1 MILESVLASF
11 VISLAT
17 IFSVAPDGNI
27 VADTVIENPSD
38 DLFQTSQE
46 ELSDLQESYEADNLM
61 ESLNPSSEVSDGDIS
76 GGDLPS
82 DKESELISLLSQSV
96 SLLSENS
103 ASVTGTVN
111 STVLDLMDRMVNG
124 YPDRKYIAFRTDTD
138 DSYKTTLFLAK
149 RAKVNGKTVTFSED
163 CIAVHFYRYYN
174 SSSYGSGYLYYTVS
188 DSPSASVTIG
198 NQSIVYTNTI
208 TGYPTLGDNPSQV
221 TPDYLLLIAIFACI
235 LILIFKR

>member
-1 MILESVLASF
+1 MILECALATL
-11 VISLAT
+11 VISLST
-17 IFSVAPDGNI
+17 MFSVSPDGN
-27 VADTVIENPSD
+27 VTADTVIENPSD
-38 DLFQTSQE
+38 DLFQTSPE
-46 ELSDLQESYEADNLM
+46 ILSENQKAYEVDNPTDA
-61 ESLNPSSEVSDGDIS
+61 LNPSSDIS
-76 GGDLPS
+76 DSDVSGSDLVP
-82 DKESELISLLSQSV
+82 DMESELVSLLSQSV

-111 STVLDLMDRMVNG
+111 NTVLDLMDRIVNG

-138 DSYKTTLFLAK
+138 DSYKTTLLLAK

-163 CIAVHFYRYYN
+163 CIAVNFYRYNATSYSN
-174 SSSYGSGYLYYTVS
+174 SYLYYTVS
-188 DSPSASVTIG
+188 DSPSASVTVG

-221 TPDYLLLIAIFACI
+221 TPDYLLLIAVFACV

>member
-1 MILESVLASF
+1 MIFESVLASF

-17 IFSVAPDGNI
+17 MFSVAPDGNI
-27 VADTVIENPSD
+27 TADTVIENPSD
-38 DLFQTSQE
+38 DLFRTSQE
-46 ELSDLQESYEADNLM
+46 ELTDFQESYDD
-61 ESLNPSSEVSDGDIS
+61 PSSEISDGDIS
-76 GGDLPS
+76 GGDLTL

>member
-1 MILESVLASF
+1 MIFESVLASF

-46 ELSDLQESYEADNLM
+46 ELSDLQEGYEADNPT

-76 GGDLPS
+76 GGDLPL
-82 DKESELISLLSQSV
+82 DKDSELVSLLSQSV

-124 YPDRKYIAFRTDTD
+124 YPDRKYIAFRTDTE
-138 DSYKTTLFLAK
+138 DSYKTTLLIAK
-149 RAKVNGKTVTFSED
+149 RAKVNGSTVTFSED
-163 CIAVHFYRYYN
+163 CIAVNFYRYTT
-174 SSSYGSGYLYYTVS
+174 SSYGSGYLYYTVA
-188 DSPSASVTIG
+188 DSPDASVSIG
-198 NQSIVYTNTI
+198 SRSIVYTNTI

-221 TPDYLLLIAIFACI
+221 TPDYLLLIAVFACI